1 MLRSVM
7 RAKLMIL
14 AAAAAAA
21 TGGFWPLTAD
31 AQSPPHASRGQPSPE
46 DVLSDLLA
54 HASVAFDQGDFKEAS
69 DYYRA
74 ALKRNADR
82 EIACN
87 LGIAARLTGNLV
99 EAAQALAVCLAE
111 PLPPDAEKDEKQR
124 RIRYEADREV
134 VRNQIGTIEIQ
145 TTPGAKVLLDEDAI
159 GAAPL
164 PTEVYVKPGS
174 HTVVVEDKDRK
185 ASRSIFVGPGKR
197 VALELTPE
205 EPPKERRAAPA
216 SAPTKAN
223 GSRPLLLV
231 GKIATGVALGT
242 GLVAYGASRVVGTR
256 ASRDF
261 GEARK
266 EHPMGCSVP
275 NPGGSCKGLSSTGE
289 IAGTLQRIG
298 VAGLITAAVLG
309 GGTVIYRVATGLTV
323 STSSTSAV
331 VGWRGTW

>member
-14 AAAAAAA
+14 AAAAAAAAA

-31 AQSPPHASRGQPSPE
+31 AQSPPHASRASRGQPSPE

-87 LGIAARLTGNLV
+87 LGIAARLSGNLV
-99 EAAQALAVCLAE
+99 EAAQALAMCLAE

-124 RIRYEADREV
+124 RIRYEADRDV
-134 VRNQIGTIEIQ
+134 VQNQIGTIEIQ

-197 VALELTPE
+197 VALDSDT
-205 EPPKERRAAPA
+205 RGAAQGTE
-216 SAPTKAN
+216 S
-223 GSRPLLLV
+223 GSRVRSHEGQREPT
-231 GKIATGVALGT
+231 A
-242 GLVAYGASRVVGTR
+242 
-256 ASRDF
+256 F
-261 GEARK
+261 AR
-266 EHPMGCSVP
+266 
-275 NPGGSCKGLSSTGE
+275 
-289 IAGTLQRIG
+289 R
-298 VAGLITAAVLG
+298 
-309 GGTVIYRVATGLTV
+309 
-323 STSSTSAV
+323 
-331 VGWRGTW
+331 